1 MLSFKPLLKADRRIG
16 LIFVHDKGLDLQVCS
31 CIGRHFH
38 WRQYIPFTDLE
49 SDHRPSHPDL
59 PKVAGWV
66 LIIPAYQCTTKYAFL
81 PSTEPAEIE
90 KMLEFELSNI
100 VPYNTQPWSW
110 DFSIVGR
117 QEDGASKVLI
127 VLSPLSIID
136 HYIRSLLSL
145 GIRPNVMTVNA
156 VFYNLLL
163 KKDTNLLGLNPIA
176 YFYFNDDYLDFFVIQ
191 NRQVTFLRGARLKG
205 MFCENT
211 RLLETE
217 IQRSLS
223 MVKEHRFADCPDKL
237 IAINTN
243 NSAANFG
250 KIVEKITGV
259 SVEEIES
266 ATLFGQDSSIIER
279 LTTISSDD
287 YLSSSF
293 EKDRVSLLP
302 RSLKQKLRRRK
313 KCRQMILHAL
323 KVCFVLILAFL
334 CLKTSIWRKSRML
347 QRYEQR
353 LSDISPVA
361 EKLQFLQQQLD
372 IIQSQ
377 LQSNVSTL
385 DIVSE
390 LYRVLPKDITVHYL
404 SIEREEKITTR
415 AQAKLLSQAFD
426 CIGPLE
432 QSDFFKNVKQSY
444 ANQRRIQ
451 DSLLIDFEV
460 IANLQE
466 ANNRKGEQ

>member
-1 MLSFKPLLKADRRIG
+1 MLSFKPMLKSNRRIG

-31 CIGRHFH
+31 CMGGHFH

-49 SDHRPSHPDL
+49 SDHRLSHPDL

-81 PSTEPAEIE
+81 PSTDPAEME

-110 DFSIVGR
+110 DFSIIGR
-117 QEDGASKVLI
+117 QEDGVSKVLI
-127 VLSPLSIID
+127 VLSPLSIVD
-136 HYIRSLLSL
+136 RYIQNLLSL
-145 GIRPNVMTVNA
+145 GIRPSVITVNA

-163 KKDTNLLGLNPIA
+163 NKDKNLLELNPMG
-176 YFYFNDDYLDFFVIQ
+176 YFYPNDDYLDFFVIQ
-191 NRQVTFLRGARLKG
+191 NRQVIFLRGARLKG
-205 MFCENT
+205 KLCENT
-211 RLLETE
+211 RLIEAE

-223 MVKEHRFADCPDKL
+223 IVKEHRFTNWPDKL
-237 IAINTN
+237 VAINTN
-243 NSAANFG
+243 NSAANFV
-250 KIVEKITGV
+250 KIVEKVTGV
-259 SVEEIES
+259 SVEEVES
-266 ATLFGQDSSIIER
+266 TALFSENSSIIER

-287 YLSSSF
+287 YLSSSS
-293 EKDRVSLLP
+293 EKDQISLLP
-302 RSLKQKLRRRK
+302 RFLKQKLRRRK
-313 KCRQMILHAL
+313 KRRQMILHAL
-323 KVCFVLILAFL
+323 KVCFVLLLAFL
-334 CLKTSIWRKSRML
+334 CLKTSIWRKNRLL

-353 LSDISPVA
+353 LSAISPMA
-361 EKLQFLQQQLD
+361 EKLQFLQKQLD

-404 SIEREEKITTR
+404 SIEREKKITTR

-432 QSDFFKNVKQSY
+432 QSDYFQNVKQSY
-444 ANQRRIQ
+444 ANQRQIQ

-466 ANNRKGEQ
+466 AHNRKEKK

>member
-1 MLSFKPLLKADRRIG
+1 MLSFKPLLKANRRIG

-31 CIGRHFH
+31 CLGGNFQ

-49 SDHRPSHPDL
+49 SDHRSSHPDL

-81 PSTEPAEIE
+81 PSTDPAEIE

-110 DFSIVGR
+110 DFSIIGR
-117 QEDGASKVLI
+117 QEDEASKVLI

-136 HYIRSLLSL
+136 RYIQNLLSL
-145 GIRPNVMTVNA
+145 GIRPNVITVNA

-163 KKDTNLLGLNPIA
+163 KKDKTSLELNPMA
-176 YFYFNDDYLDFFVIQ
+176 YFYPNNDYLDFFVIQ

-205 MFCENT
+205 KLCEKT
-211 RLLETE
+211 RFVEAE

-223 MVKEHRFADCPDKL
+223 MLKENRFANWPNKL
-237 IAINTN
+237 ITINVN
-243 NSAANFG
+243 NSAVDFG
-250 KIVEKITGV
+250 KIVERVTGV

-266 ATLFGQDSSIIER
+266 ATLFGENSSIIER

-287 YLSSSF
+287 YLSSSS
-293 EKDRVSLLP
+293 EKDQISLLP
-302 RSLKQKLRRRK
+302 RFLKQKLRRRK
-313 KCRQMILHAL
+313 KRRQMILHAL
-323 KVCFVLILAFL
+323 KVCFVLLLAFL
-334 CLKTSIWRKSRML
+334 CLKTSIWRKNRL
-347 QRYEQR
+347 LLRYEQR
-353 LSDISPVA
+353 LSAISPMA
-361 EKLQFLQQQLD
+361 EKLQFLKQQLD

-390 LYRVLPKDITVHYL
+390 LYRVLPKDVTVHYL
-404 SIEREEKITTR
+404 SIEREKKITTR

-432 QSDFFKNVKQSY
+432 QSDYFQNVKQNY
-444 ANQRRIQ
+444 ANQRQIQ

-460 IANLQE
+460 TANLQQV
-466 ANNRKGEQ
+466 NNRKGEK

>member
-1 MLSFKPLLKADRRIG
+1 MGGNF
-16 LIFVHDKGLDLQVCS
+16 Q
-31 CIGRHFH
+31 

-49 SDHRPSHPDL
+49 SDHRSSHPDL

-81 PSTEPAEIE
+81 PSTDPAEIE

-110 DFSIVGR
+110 DFSIIGR
-117 QEDGASKVLI
+117 QEDEASKVLI

-136 HYIRSLLSL
+136 RYIQNLLSL
-145 GIRPNVMTVNA
+145 GIRPNVITVNA

-163 KKDTNLLGLNPIA
+163 KKDKTSLELNPMA
-176 YFYFNDDYLDFFVIQ
+176 YFYPNNDYLDFFVIQ

-205 MFCENT
+205 KLCEKT
-211 RLLETE
+211 RFVEAE

-223 MVKEHRFADCPDKL
+223 MLKENRFANWPNKL
-237 IAINTN
+237 ITINVN
-243 NSAANFG
+243 NSAVDFG
-250 KIVEKITGV
+250 KIVERVTGV

-266 ATLFGQDSSIIER
+266 ATLFGENSSIIER

-287 YLSSSF
+287 YLSSSS
-293 EKDRVSLLP
+293 EKDQISLLP
-302 RSLKQKLRRRK
+302 RFLKQKLRRRK
-313 KCRQMILHAL
+313 KRRQMILHAL
-323 KVCFVLILAFL
+323 KVCFVLLLAFL
-334 CLKTSIWRKSRML
+334 CLKTSIWRKNRL
-347 QRYEQR
+347 LLRYEQR
-353 LSDISPVA
+353 LSAISPMA
-361 EKLQFLQQQLD
+361 EKLQFLKQQLD

-390 LYRVLPKDITVHYL
+390 LYRVLPKDVTVHYL
-404 SIEREEKITTR
+404 SIEREKKITTR

-432 QSDFFKNVKQSY
+432 QSDYFQNVKQNY
-444 ANQRRIQ
+444 ANQRQIQ

-460 IANLQE
+460 TANLQQV
-466 ANNRKGEQ
+466 NNRKGEK

>member
-1 MLSFKPLLKADRRIG
+1 MLSFKPLLKANRRIG

-31 CIGRHFH
+31 CLGGNFQ

-49 SDHRPSHPDL
+49 SDHRSSHPDL

-81 PSTEPAEIE
+81 PSTDPAEIE

-110 DFSIVGR
+110 DFSIIGR
-117 QEDGASKVLI
+117 QEDEASKVLI

-136 HYIRSLLSL
+136 RYIHNLLSL
-145 GIRPNVMTVNA
+145 GIRPNVITVNA

-163 KKDTNLLGLNPIA
+163 KKDKTSLELNPMA
-176 YFYFNDDYLDFFVIQ
+176 YFYPNNDYLDFFVIQ

-205 MFCENT
+205 KLCEKT
-211 RLLETE
+211 RFVEAE

-223 MVKEHRFADCPDKL
+223 MLKENRFANWPNKL
-237 IAINTN
+237 ITINVN
-243 NSAANFG
+243 NSAVDFG
-250 KIVEKITGV
+250 KIVERVTGV

-266 ATLFGQDSSIIER
+266 ATLFGENSSIIER

-287 YLSSSF
+287 YLSSSS
-293 EKDRVSLLP
+293 EKDQISLLP
-302 RSLKQKLRRRK
+302 RFLKQKLRRRK
-313 KCRQMILHAL
+313 KRRQMILHAL
-323 KVCFVLILAFL
+323 KVCFVLLLAFL
-334 CLKTSIWRKSRML
+334 CLKTSIWRKNRL
-347 QRYEQR
+347 LLRYEQR
-353 LSDISPVA
+353 LSAISPMA
-361 EKLQFLQQQLD
+361 EKLQFLKQQLD

-390 LYRVLPKDITVHYL
+390 LYRVLPKDVTVHYL
-404 SIEREEKITTR
+404 SIEREKKITTR

-432 QSDFFKNVKQSY
+432 QSDYFQNVKQNY
-444 ANQRRIQ
+444 ANQRQIQ

-460 IANLQE
+460 TANLQQV
-466 ANNRKGEQ
+466 NNRKGEK

>member
-1 MLSFKPLLKADRRIG
+1 MLSFKPLLKANRRIG

-31 CIGRHFH
+31 CMGGHFH

-49 SDHRPSHPDL
+49 SDHRSSHPDL

-66 LIIPAYQCTTKYAFL
+66 LIIPAYQCTTKYTFL

-110 DFSIVGR
+110 DFSIIGR

-127 VLSPLSIID
+127 VLSPLSIIER
-136 HYIRSLLSL
+136 YIQNLLSL
-145 GIRPNVMTVNA
+145 GIRPNIITVNA

-163 KKDTNLLGLNPIA
+163 KKDKTLLELNPTA
-176 YFYFNDDYLDFFVIQ
+176 YFYPNDDYLDFFVIQ
-191 NRQVTFLRGARLKG
+191 NRQVTFLRGARLNGKL
-205 MFCENT
+205 CENT
-211 RLLETE
+211 RFVEAE

-223 MVKEHRFADCPDKL
+223 MLKEHRFANWPDKL

-243 NSAANFG
+243 NSAADFG
-250 KIVEKITGV
+250 KIVEKVTGV
-259 SVEEIES
+259 PVEEIES
-266 ATLFGQDSSIIER
+266 ASLFGENSSIIER
-279 LTTISSDD
+279 LTTISSND
-287 YLSSSF
+287 YLSSSA
-293 EKDRVSLLP
+293 EKDQISLLP
-302 RSLKQKLRRRK
+302 RFLKQKLRRRK
-313 KCRQMILHAL
+313 KRRQMILHAL
-323 KVCFVLILAFL
+323 KVCFVLLLAFL
-334 CLKTSIWRKSRML
+334 CLKTSIWRKNRL
-347 QRYEQR
+347 LLRYEQR
-353 LSDISPVA
+353 LSAISPVA
-361 EKLQFLQQQLD
+361 EKLQFLRQQLN

-404 SIEREEKITTR
+404 SIEREKKITTR

-432 QSDFFKNVKQSY
+432 QSDYFQNVKQSY
-444 ANQRRIQ
+444 ANQRQIQ

-460 IANLQE
+460 IANLQQVS
-466 ANNRKGEQ
+466 NREGEK

>member
-1 MLSFKPLLKADRRIG
+1 MLSFKPLMKANRRIG
-16 LIFVHDKGLDLQVCS
+16 MVFVHSEGLDLQVRS
-31 CIGRHFH
+31 CMGGNFH
-38 WRQYIPFTDLE
+38 WQQYMPFTDLE
-49 SDHRPSHPDL
+49 PDHKPSHPNI

-81 PSTEPAEIE
+81 PSADPAEIE
-90 KMLEFELSNI
+90 KMLEFELPNI
-100 VPYNTQPWSW
+100 VPYNTQPWTW
-110 DFSIVGR
+110 DFSIVGQ

-136 HYIRSLLSL
+136 RYIQNLLSL
-145 GIRPNVMTVNA
+145 GIKSDVITVSA
-156 VFYNLLL
+156 MFYTLLLNRNKNLLE
-163 KKDTNLLGLNPIA
+163 LNTSG
-176 YFYFNDDYLDFFVIQ
+176 YFCLNDDYLDFFVIE

-205 MFCENT
+205 KFCENT
-211 RLLETE
+211 RLVEAE

-223 MVKEHRFADCPDKL
+223 MVKEQRFANCPDRL
-237 IAINTN
+237 CVISTN
-243 NSAANFG
+243 NSTANFV
-250 KIVEKITGV
+250 KIVEKVTGV

-266 ATLFGQDSSIIER
+266 AALYNEHSSMIHR

-287 YLSSSF
+287 YLSSDS
-293 EKDRVSLLP
+293 EKAQISLLP
-302 RSLKQKLRRRK
+302 RVLKQKRRRRNK
-313 KCRQMILHAL
+313 RRQMALHAL
-323 KVCFVLILAFL
+323 KVCFVLLLAFL
-334 CLKTSIWRKSRML
+334 CLKTTIWRKSRL
-347 QRYEQR
+347 LERYEKR
-353 LSDISPVA
+353 LSAISPMA

-377 LQSNVSTL
+377 LRGNVSTL

-404 SIEREEKITTR
+404 SIEHEKKITTR

-432 QSDFFKNVKQSY
+432 QSDYFENVKQSY
-444 ANQRRIQ
+444 ANQRQIQ
-451 DSLLIDFEV
+451 DSLLIDFEI

-466 ANNRKGEQ
+466 APHRKDRK